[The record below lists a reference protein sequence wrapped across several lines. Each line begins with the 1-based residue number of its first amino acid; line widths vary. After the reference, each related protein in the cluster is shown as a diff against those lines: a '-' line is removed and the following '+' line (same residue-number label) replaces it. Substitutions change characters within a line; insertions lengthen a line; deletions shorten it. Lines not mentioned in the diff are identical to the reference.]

1 MVENN
6 NRHSK
11 LVNYGKTPFKDIINT
26 EDLCWQ
32 LNKREKFA
40 VSLRKEKKKQIIA
53 KKRANLAQKTPLIN
67 LEQFDDL
74 HPAFSDRF
82 TTIVS
87 LPALFALPFPLIRIG
102 RQATFNNE
110 NLGQQDLRM
119 ARNKQYFSRSPQS
132 TELHK

>member
-40 VSLRKEKKKQIIA
+40 VSLRKEKKK
-53 KKRANLAQKTPLIN
+53 
-67 LEQFDDL
+67 
-74 HPAFSDRF
+74 
-82 TTIVS
+82 
-87 LPALFALPFPLIRIG
+87 
-102 RQATFNNE
+102 
-110 NLGQQDLRM
+110 
-119 ARNKQYFSRSPQS
+119 
-132 TELHK
+132 